1 MKNDNNLKVYF
12 ENNIKYEV
20 KLNFVGIIYTIT

>member
-1 MKNDNNLKVYF
+1 MKNDNLKVYF